1 MYGQAREATQL
12 RAKIW
17 LLKRQEMIIVL
28 SAMVTPLNIEVKMM
42 MNLISLRW
50 MHQVI
55 IGSWL
60 SHPDYYL
67 LLNSTNLVMH

>member
-28 SAMVTPLNIEVKMM
+28 SAMVTPLNIEMKMM
-42 MNLISLRW
+42 MKLISLRW

-55 IGSWL
+55 IGSWH